1 MNSRQLG
8 AFGEKIAQDFLKR
21 KSYQIL
27 DKNFSFASGLQK
39 GEIDIVAKKGE
50 TISFVEVKTLIDAS
64 NFSPEEKV
72 NFQKQEKIKKIAQ
85 IWLDKN
91 KRALDSKWQIDV
103 LSIKI
108 DPSFKKAKV
117 KHLENIAFD

>member
-1 MNSRQLG
+1 MNRKQLG
-8 AFGEKIAQDFLKR
+8 AFGEKIAINFLKR
-21 KSYQIL
+21 KGYQIL
-27 DKNFSFASGLQK
+27 DKNFSFASGLEK
-39 GEIDIVAKKGE
+39 GEIDIVAQKGDI
-50 TISFVEVKTLIDAS
+50 ISFVEVKSLIEVS

-117 KHLENIAFD
+117 KHLENIVFD

>member
-8 AFGEKIAQDFLKR
+8 AFGEKIAINFLKR
-21 KSYQIL
+21 KGYQIL

-39 GEIDIVAKKGE
+39 GEIDIVAQKGDI
-50 TISFVEVKTLIDAS
+50 ISFVEVKSLIEVS

>member
-1 MNSRQLG
+1 MDTKKVGN
-8 AFGEKIAQDFLKR
+8 FGERIAEKYLRDKG
-21 KSYQIL
+21 YQIL

>member
-1 MNSRQLG
+1 MNRKQLG
-8 AFGEKIAQDFLKR
+8 AFGEKIAINFLKR
-21 KSYQIL
+21 KGYQIL
-27 DKNFSFASGLQK
+27 DKNFSFASGLEK
-39 GEIDIVAKKGE
+39 GEIDIVAQKGDI
-50 TISFVEVKTLIDAS
+50 ISFVEVKSLIEVS

>member
-8 AFGEKIAQDFLKR
+8 AFGEKIAINFLKR
-21 KSYQIL
+21 KGYQIL

-64 NFSPEEKV
+64 NFLPEEKV

-117 KHLENIAFD
+117 KHLENIVFD

>member
-1 MNSRQLG
+1 MDTKKVGN
-8 AFGEKIAQDFLKR
+8 FGERIAEKYLRDKGD
-21 KSYQIL
+21 QIL

-64 NFSPEEKV
+64 NFLPEEKV
-72 NFQKQEKIKKIAQ
+72 NFKKQQKIKKIAQ

-117 KHLENIAFD
+117 KHLENIVFD